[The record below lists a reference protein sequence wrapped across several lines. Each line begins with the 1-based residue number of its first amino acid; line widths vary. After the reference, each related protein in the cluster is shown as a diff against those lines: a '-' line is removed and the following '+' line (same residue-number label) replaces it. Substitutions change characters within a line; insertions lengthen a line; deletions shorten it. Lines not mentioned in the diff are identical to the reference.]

1 MPERLPKL
9 ELIKKLARARVQEI
23 PWLGS
28 FGSIDNLTELELLG
42 LPEATVVC
50 IVETFA
56 VLKTHGK
63 RDEEALLAIEE
74 HRASFGDFGPL
85 PRPLTLESY
94 VKYRVQLEHSHGL
107 GLTDDSLSTVIKTSL
122 TNFD

>member
-9 ELIKKLARARVQEI
+9 ELIKKLAKARVQKI

-50 IVETFA
+50 IIETFTL
-56 VLKTHGK
+56 LKTHGK
-63 RDEEALLAIEE
+63 RDEEALHAIEE
-74 HRASFGDFGPL
+74 HRASFGDSGPL

-107 GLTDDSLSTVIKTSL
+107 GLTDDCLSTAIKTSL